1 MVTDITY
8 STNLFESLGVLNNFN
23 LTENIWN
30 KYEKIA
36 VRKLESTTLKMKG
49 ILFSI
54 DDISLEQAIK
64 EHEMLCDFI
73 PVFSDLRKKI
83 KQNNND
89 EIRRFKSA
97 AIHFFD
103 TYDLLYEKFHSE
115 IHKYPY
121 NDETLAVLNED
132 TSKLKRYTSVDEL
145 VKDLKT

>member
-89 EIRRFKSA
+89 EIRRFKSV

-115 IHKYPY
+115 IHKYSY

>member
-89 EIRRFKSA
+89 EIRRFKSV